1 MYASCPSATSL
12 AQSLLTPALS
22 KCAALQSFNAFLAQA
37 SLSIHN
43 ILQFDFNGPDH
54 ITVGDH
60 NAAATFLG
68 QSLLNPVVS
77 NCAALQT
84 FNEFLAQTSRSL
96 HNTLRL
102 NKRRPDRITI
112 NDHNA
117 MEIIESSSS
126 KMWCIV

>member
-1 MYASCPSATSL
+1 MYASCPSVTSL

-22 KCAALQSFNAFLAQA
+22 NCAALQSFNAFLAQT

-43 ILQFDFNGPDH
+43 IDFNSPDR
-54 ITVGDH
+54 ITVDDH

-102 NKRRPDRITI
+102 NRRRPDRITI

-117 MEIIESSSS
+117 MEIIESSSH